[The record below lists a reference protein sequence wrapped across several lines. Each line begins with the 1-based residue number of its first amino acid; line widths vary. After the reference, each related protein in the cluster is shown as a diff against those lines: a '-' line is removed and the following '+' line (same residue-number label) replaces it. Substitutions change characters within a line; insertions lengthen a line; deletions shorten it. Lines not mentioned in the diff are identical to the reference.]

1 MRAAGYSYGVIRIL
15 VVDDHPI
22 VREGLVSVL
31 ADEPDFEVVGAGG
44 SAEEA
49 LDLAA
54 RLHPDVLLLD
64 LELPGMSGI
73 EAISHLARRAPQV
86 RVLVFTAYDADEQVF
101 GAIRA
106 GARGYLLKGASAGE
120 IARAVR
126 TVQQGGSHLEPHVAA
141 RVLDEVSAPT
151 SRRSGGSGGL
161 SERELQVLRLVAA
174 GNANKEIARQLA
186 IAERTAKFHVSSL
199 MNKLGAGN
207 RAQVVA
213 LAVQRGLL

>member
-1 MRAAGYSYGVIRIL
+1 V
-15 VVDDHPI
+15 
-22 VREGLVSVL
+22 
-31 ADEPDFEVVGAGG
+31 
-44 SAEEA
+44 
-49 LDLAA
+49 
-54 RLHPDVLLLD
+54 
-64 LELPGMSGI
+64 
-73 EAISHLARRAPQV
+73 EAISHLARRPTPV
-86 RVLVFTAYDADEQVF
+86 KVLVFTAYDADEQVF

-126 TVQQGGSHLEPHVAA
+126 TVQLGGSHLEPHVAA
-141 RVLDEVSAPT
+141 RVLNEISAPT
-151 SRRSGGSGGL
+151 AQRGLRGAAGGVGSGGL
-161 SERELQVLRLVAA
+161 SEREMQVLRLVAA
-174 GNANKEIARQLA
+174 GSANKEIARQLA

>member
-1 MRAAGYSYGVIRIL
+1 VIRVL

-31 ADEPDFEVVGAGG
+31 ADEPDFEVAGAAG
-44 SAEEA
+44 SAEA
-49 LDLAA
+49 AIDLAA
-54 RLHPDVLLLD
+54 RVRPDVVLLD
-64 LELPGMSGI
+64 LELPGMSGV
-73 EAISHLARRAPQV
+73 EAISHLARRAPEA
-86 RVLVFTAYDADEQVF
+86 RVVVFTAYDADEQVF

-106 GARGYLLKGASAGE
+106 GARGYLLKGATAEE

-126 TVQQGGSHLEPHVAA
+126 AVHAGGSHLEPRVAA
-141 RVLDEVSAPT
+141 RVLAEISAP
-151 SRRSGGSGGL
+151 RRPPGGL
-161 SERELQVLRLVAA
+161 SERELQVLRLIAS
-174 GNANKEIARQLA
+174 GHSNKEIARQLA
-186 IAERTAKFHVSSL
+186 IAERTAKFHVTSL

>member
-1 MRAAGYSYGVIRIL
+1 VIRIL

-31 ADEPDFEVVGAGG
+31 ADEPDFEVVGAAGT
-44 SAEEA
+44 AEAA
-49 LDLAA
+49 LDLAE
-54 RLHPDVLLLD
+54 RLRPDVLLLD
-64 LELPGMSGI
+64 LELPGMSGV
-73 EAISHLARRAPQV
+73 EAISHLARRAPQT

-106 GARGYLLKGASAGE
+106 GARGYLLKGAAADE

-126 TVQQGGSHLEPHVAA
+126 AVHAGGSHLEPQVAA
-141 RVLDEVSAPT
+141 RVLAEVTAP
-151 SRRSGGSGGL
+151 RRPAGGL
-161 SERELQVLRLVAA
+161 SERELQVLRLVAT
-174 GNANKEIARQLA
+174 GHSNKEIARQLA
-186 IAERTAKFHVSSL
+186 IAERTAKFHVTSL

>member
-1 MRAAGYSYGVIRIL
+1 VIRIL

-31 ADEPDFEVVGAGG
+31 ADEPDFEVVGASG

-49 LDLAA
+49 LDLAE

-73 EAISHLARRAPQV
+73 EALSHLARRAPQV

-126 TVQQGGSHLEPHVAA
+126 TVHGGGSHLEPHVAA
-141 RVLDEVSAPT
+141 RVLDELSTPT
-151 SRRSGGSGGL
+151 ARRGGGGGGGL
-161 SERELQVLRLVAA
+161 SERELQVLRLVAS
-174 GNANKEIARQLA
+174 GQANKEIARQLA

>member
-1 MRAAGYSYGVIRIL
+1 VIRIL

-49 LDLAA
+49 LDLVA

-73 EAISHLARRAPQV
+73 EAISHLARRPTPV
-86 RVLVFTAYDADEQVF
+86 KVLVFTAYDADEQVF

-126 TVQQGGSHLEPHVAA
+126 TVQGGGSHLEPHVAA
-141 RVLDEVSAPT
+141 RVLDEISTPT
-151 SRRSGGSGGL
+151 ARRGGSGGGGL

-174 GNANKEIARQLA
+174 GHANKEIARQLA